1 MASGALTLYLYNRVL
16 ALFSSVPYETPV
28 SQEAS
33 LDLAPHLTN
42 TSLQAHRGEE
52 GVRLFD
58 ELVGCHILSTPGS
71 TEQENRT
78 LASEDVSDIID
89 QIVLVLAETFKAA
102 LENPINFQVSFH
114 LNV

>member
-1 MASGALTLYLYNRVL
+1 MASGALTLYLYNRIL
-16 ALFSSVPYETPV
+16 ALFSSVPYDTPV
-28 SQEAS
+28 SQEAK

-42 TSLQAHRGEE
+42 TSLQTHRGED
-52 GVRLFD
+52 GVRLLE
-58 ELVGCHILSTPGS
+58 ELIGCHILSPGS

-102 LENPINFQVSFH
+102 LENPINFQVRIH
-114 LNV
+114 LNI